1 MRSFALMFL
10 IILYTINYSEQQSQ
24 ILLKNG
30 NSLTTKGLYFQKGI
44 INASYY
50 AGKLQ
55 IPWREVVG
63 IELTQQHVINLND
76 GSRLVGRSKG
86 NPISGYFLSFV
97 IQDGRR
103 LDIKKTEIKEIK
115 TLDHWNLE
123 ELEKL
128 NLEDLSLEEHG
139 KEAQTQD

>member
-1 MRSFALMFL
+1 M
-10 IILYTINYSEQQSQ
+10 
-24 ILLKNG
+24 
-30 NSLTTKGLYFQKGI
+30 
-44 INASYY
+44 
-50 AGKLQ
+50 
-55 IPWREVVG
+55 
-63 IELTQQHVINLND
+63 
-76 GSRLVGRSKG
+76 
-86 NPISGYFLSFV
+86 SFV

-139 KEAQTQD
+139 KEARRRINSSTG